1 MFKRKWTI
9 ALLILLCG
17 FLYTLAQFV
26 LSTNRLQRQVD
37 TLLPGQA
44 QAASSRRVVLISQ
57 EQDNPFW
64 RSIEQGARQA
74 AGKYGLTL
82 EYTGP
87 LRINPEEQLSLLE
100 RAIATRPDAIIVQG
114 SGESASRNLIDRA
127 ESFGIPVVT
136 VDADEPGSHRLF
148 YVGTDNLAAGKEM
161 GRLVAKAT
169 GGKGTIGVLV
179 GTPRADSQ
187 RLRLEGLRSVVQQY
201 PELKIADIRSSDISR
216 LQAAEQTRSLLA
228 AYPEL
233 KAVVGFSS
241 LDGLG
246 ALDAAQQ
253 LGKTGLLLFAFDDLA
268 DTREAVRKGLIEL
281 TLVQEPMEMGAEAV
295 TLLNDYFHQKTV
307 PDVSFTSISPLDGS
321 GPIESAGESAP

>member
-1 MFKRKWTI
+1 MFKRKWSI

-37 TLLPGQA
+37 SLLPGQA
-44 QAASSRRVVLISQ
+44 QSASSRRVIFISQ
-57 EQDNPFW
+57 ELDNPFW
-64 RSIEQGARQA
+64 RSIEQGALQA
-74 AGKYGLTL
+74 AGKFDMNL

-87 LRINPEEQLSLLE
+87 LRINPEEQLSQLE

-161 GRLVAKAT
+161 GQLVAEAT

-187 RLRLEGLRSVVQQY
+187 RLRLEGLRSVVQEY

-216 LQAAEQTRSLLA
+216 LQASEQTRSLLA
-228 AYPEL
+228 AHPEL

-246 ALDAAQQ
+246 AMDAAQR
-253 LGKTGLLLFAFDDLA
+253 LGKKGLLLFAFDDLA
-268 DTREAVRKGLIEL
+268 ETKEAVHKGMIKV
-281 TLVQEPMEMGAEAV
+281 TLVQQPLEMGAEAV
-295 TLLNDYFHQKTV
+295 TLLNDYFHEKAV
-307 PDVSFTSISPLDGS
+307 PDVNFTSISPLGGS
-321 GPIESAGESAP
+321 GITESSGESGP